1 MSNVVETCFGR
12 VSVKH
17 LRKQKLTLF
26 KVIDAIQKGRHIRD
40 DPKTL
45 CHLEGIVCLLDAI
58 QDHLVEVEAVPVKKV
73 FGPRSLYNRK
83 ERYQ

>member
-26 KVIDAIQKGRHIRD
+26 KVIDAIQKGRHIPD

-58 QDHLVEVEAVPVKKV
+58 QDHLEAP
-73 FGPRSLYNRK
+73 
-83 ERYQ
+83 

>member
-12 VSVKH
+12 IGVKR
-17 LRKQKLTLF
+17 LRNQKLTLF
-26 KVIDAIQKGRHIRD
+26 KVIDAIQMTKGRHIPD

-58 QDHLVEVEAVPVKKV
+58 QDHLVEVEAVPKEKV
-73 FGPRSLYNRK
+73 FGPRSLY
-83 ERYQ
+83 E

>member
-1 MSNVVETCFGR
+1 MSNVVETCIGR

-26 KVIDAIQKGRHIRD
+26 KVIDAIQKGLPISD

-45 CHLEGIVCLLDAI
+45 CHLEGIVCLLDSI
-58 QDHLVEVEAVPVKKV
+58 QDHLVVVEAVPEEKV
-73 FGPRSLYNRK
+73 FGPRSLY
-83 ERYQ
+83 E